1 MNKNKYFLSG
11 SRIVSLLVFVCLAL
25 LGVGAWSSGAWSHR
39 SLNASNRQTKSM
51 GSEEIEAMAERL
63 QPDKVPVWNMTQ
75 FFQLIKLEKVE
86 NRDLKL
92 TLKNTSD
99 KKINGFQVSVGN
111 VGIHTEL
118 MYNEDQMI
126 PPGGIRVEQFAIQE
140 NTDTKGVALLS
151 VHFEDGTADG
161 DAVAVKQVEE
171 ERSGQKTQI
180 KRALALIRRT
190 VQSPDGDSVAAL
202 DELLS
207 QIRSLPSQGK
217 NGRDDFWAGLESG
230 KKRMVAIIEGLRR
243 THAPPTYQ
251 AQSGQHIL
259 SDTSIRTALT
269 GVVERQE
276 RVVSHP

>member
-75 FFQLIKLEKVE
+75 SVRLIKLEKVD

-92 TLKNTSD
+92 TLQNGYNKT
-99 KKINGFQVSVGN
+99 INGFQVSVGD

-118 MYNEDQMI
+118 MYNKDQMI
-126 PPGGIRVEQFAIQE
+126 PPGGLWIKQVAIQE
-140 NTDTKGVALLS
+140 YTDTKGIVLMS
-151 VHFEDGTADG
+151 VHFDDGTSDG
-161 DAVAVKQVEE
+161 DYVAVKQVEE
-171 ERSGQKTQI
+171 ERAGQKTQI

-190 VQSPDGDSVAAL
+190 LRSPEADSVAAL

-207 QIRSLPSQGK
+207 QVRSLPSQGK

-230 KKRMVAIIEGLRR
+230 KKRMIWILEELRQR
-243 THAPPTYQ
+243 HGPSSSQ
-251 AQSGQHIL
+251 AQSGQHIQ

-269 GVVERQE
+269 GIAERQE